1 MPLSSLCIRFP
12 KVEQGKGMT
21 TSSFYCIYFM
31 LMMNHDNNSQQMAT
45 ILRVHPHH
53 VLKMEIGLH
62 LMKRWQE

>member
-1 MPLSSLCIRFP
+1 MPLSFCIRFP